1 MSETSVLVM
10 DATFASTDEEY
21 ADVRALREILT
32 AVWVTNNEQRWVTF
46 RPYGS

>member
-1 MSETSVLVM
+1 MLSRGYVQAMSETSMLVM

-32 AVWVTNNEQRWVTF
+32 AV
-46 RPYGS
+46 